1 MLRYLW
7 PLFPIG
13 YLPQVYLE
21 IEIKGSAMSSEID
34 NCFVC
39 FVFRWRKRHTCLWFW
54 SIFNHLILCLQFSI
68 FNFFNLFQM
77 EQNTGLFGLDQF
89 TISLICGFSVLS
101 LVLVIVSLGII
112 GFFIKVGV
120 QPFFLDMQV
129 SLAPT
134 YLVNQ
139 LVKHL
144 NLHNLSGWDR
154 QALLRFG
161 RGTVRALVQDWY
173 KTHGPPFRLWC
184 KTGIYPHCPPFT
196 LWCKLWQKN
205 CK

>member
-1 MLRYLW
+1 MEEKTDL
-7 PLFPIG
+7 PLVLINFQSSYP
-13 YLPQVYLE
+13 
-21 IEIKGSAMSSEID
+21 MS
-34 NCFVC
+34 
-39 FVFRWRKRHTCLWFW
+39 
-54 SIFNHLILCLQFSI
+54 SI

-134 YLVNQ
+134 Y
-139 LVKHL
+139 
-144 NLHNLSGWDR
+144 
-154 QALLRFG
+154 
-161 RGTVRALVQDWY
+161 
-173 KTHGPPFRLWC
+173 
-184 KTGIYPHCPPFT
+184 
-196 LWCKLWQKN
+196 
-205 CK
+205 